1 MTNLFEFLDISKADT
16 VQHYGVKGMKWGEIT
31 EKDNTTVAANVLAAT
46 KKAVEIKS
54 APMSIISTKR
64 AEELLA
70 EMQAAGDATVSET
83 TKNTNAETKV
93 ETDIA
98 KMAAA
103 DLVKAVI
110 RGDYGNGEARK
121 KALGSRYREIQDLV
135 NAELKVS
142 SKKSTAKKSTA
153 KKRTAK
159 KRTAKKRTAKKS
171 TSSASTAAA
180 KTPTA
185 AKASTSS
192 TARVRKKAG
201 IKLLAPQV
209 HAKKNPKLNKI
220 AMSDLGGDVLIHDAL
235 VEEDYLAHHGVL
247 GMKWGVRKS
256 RSGKMR
262 ARATL
267 SRAFRKDQAWAENA
281 QTKVY
286 DKVYR
291 KAASKIRRE
300 TRALNKRNAGKNF
313 KVDSADRRAY
323 YKEYSAMVEKQL
335 NAAATLFGQSPNKR
349 YQLNFSFDLN
359 KNLVPKAE
367 ITTINKSFA
376 QRERSRNE
384 AKAIR
389 KRQASEIKHSSEEE
403 SFSVEWQMR
412 IDDGFITDVIDYIS
426 SRKLSEIDPNLDA
439 DELMHYGVLGM
450 KWGVLRDQMTLDAL
464 AGRKQYLDSDPEVK
478 RLRSIE
484 LATGVAQIGAGTI
497 GVGLG
502 AASILSTG
510 SPAATGAAILGA
522 SAIKSGAVKV
532 YGKVRSD
539 TKWLTDTIE
548 KGDESKAYIKTTKLA
563 QKYINRDV
571 KNITAY
577 FKYDTDF
584 KFNVETRMK
593 YLEAVRAIQESHFNN
608 AAVLNGVSPSGIYKI
623 HKMMPDAIGKEAQIK
638 GIVALDPGEKWS
650 DSFNLQTNMMDPNL
664 SRNLWNSYREA
675 YGQPEYSGVEFDKIE
690 AFAKEVSIAQKKLTK
705 RTANQSSNGT
715 IKHSD
720 KTMVEVGTVTIT
732 LDEYGFVKHLLY
744 TDSIMEDNKNPIL
757 QHALSD
763 IDEDELMHYGI
774 LGMKWGV
781 RRDQRTLDHLAG
793 RQVNYRDKNGNE
805 AVGTIDGS
813 SSTNRIMIRDSQGY
827 IRKADRASTK
837 RILDSEKERE
847 KADKKSVT
855 IGNNTKRA
863 ETLAKREL
871 RKAKRQE
878 KKDEKAAKRLEDIA
892 SGKIKPKK
900 MTPTELKARADRLQL
915 EKLIRVL
922 EKDIKGENY
931 LASLSKDVAK
941 RGITEAGTKIIS
953 SLLLQSTGKALD
965 PRLFGKVQSP
975 AAIKIFKDLTGIS
988 VNPLTIDGANTG
1000 NQYEKDDALKNQILY
1015 ELLMN
1020 AGKQKEGGK

>member
-1 MTNLFEFLDISKADT
+1 MTNLFEILDISKADT

-46 KKAVEIKS
+46 KKAAEIKS

-83 TKNTNAETKV
+83 TENTNAETKV

-98 KMAAA
+98 KLPAA

-135 NAELKVS
+135 NAELKIS
-142 SKKSTAKKSTA
+142 SKKSAANKSTA

-159 KRTAKKRTAKKS
+159 KRTAKKSTANKS

-180 KTPTA
+180 KTPTT

-281 QTKVY
+281 QTKIY

-323 YKEYSAMVEKQL
+323 YKEYSAMVENQL

-359 KNLVPKAE
+359 KNLVPNAE
-367 ITTINKSFA
+367 IITINKSFA

-389 KRQASEIKHSSEEE
+389 KRHASEIKHSSQEE
-403 SFSVEWQMR
+403 SFSVEWRMM

-426 SRKLSEIDPNLDA
+426 SRKMSEIDPNLDA
-439 DELMHYGVLGM
+439 
-450 KWGVLRDQMTLDAL
+450 
-464 AGRKQYLDSDPEVK
+464 
-478 RLRSIE
+478 
-484 LATGVAQIGAGTI
+484 
-497 GVGLG
+497 
-502 AASILSTG
+502 
-510 SPAATGAAILGA
+510 
-522 SAIKSGAVKV
+522 
-532 YGKVRSD
+532 
-539 TKWLTDTIE
+539 
-548 KGDESKAYIKTTKLA
+548 
-563 QKYINRDV
+563 
-571 KNITAY
+571 
-577 FKYDTDF
+577 
-584 KFNVETRMK
+584 
-593 YLEAVRAIQESHFNN
+593 
-608 AAVLNGVSPSGIYKI
+608 
-623 HKMMPDAIGKEAQIK
+623 
-638 GIVALDPGEKWS
+638 
-650 DSFNLQTNMMDPNL
+650 
-664 SRNLWNSYREA
+664 
-675 YGQPEYSGVEFDKIE
+675 
-690 AFAKEVSIAQKKLTK
+690 
-705 RTANQSSNGT
+705 
-715 IKHSD
+715 
-720 KTMVEVGTVTIT
+720 
-732 LDEYGFVKHLLY
+732 
-744 TDSIMEDNKNPIL
+744 
-757 QHALSD
+757 
-763 IDEDELMHYGI
+763 DELMHYGI

-813 SSTNRIMIRDSQGY
+813 SSTSGIMIRDGQGY

-863 ETLAKREL
+863 EALAKREL

-915 EKLIRVL
+915 EKLIKVL

-953 SLLLQSTGKALD
+953 SLLLQTTGKALD

-975 AAIKIFKDLTGIS
+975 AAIKLFKDLTGIS
-988 VNPLTIDGANTG
+988 VNPLTISGANTG
-1000 NQYEKDDALKNQILY
+1000 NQYEKDAALKNQVLY

>member
-1 MTNLFEFLDISKADT
+1 MTNLFEFLDISNADAI
-16 VQHYGVKGMKWGEIT
+16 QHYGVKGMKWGEIT
-31 EKDNTTVAANVLAAT
+31 DKDNTTVAANVLAAT
-46 KKAVEIKS
+46 KKAAEIKS

-70 EMQAAGDATVSET
+70 EMRAAGDATVSET
-83 TKNTNAETKV
+83 TETVSTETKA

-135 NAELKVS
+135 NAELKIG
-142 SKKSTAKKSTA
+142 SKKNSTAKKSTA

-159 KRTAKKRTAKKS
+159 KRTANKRTAKKS
-171 TSSASTAAA
+171 VASTATAAA
-180 KTPTA
+180 KTSTT

-235 VEEDYLAHHGVL
+235 VEEDYLAHYGVL

-281 QTKVY
+281 QTKIY

-300 TRALNKRNAGKNF
+300 TRALNKRNSGKNF

-323 YKEYSAMVEKQL
+323 YKEYSAMVENQL
-335 NAAATLFGQSPNKR
+335 NASATLFGQSPNKR

-367 ITTINKSFA
+367 IVTINKSAA
-376 QRERSRNE
+376 QREQSRNE

-389 KRQASEIKHSSEEE
+389 KRHASEIKHSNQDE
-403 SFSVEWQMR
+403 SFSVEWEMM
-412 IDDGFITDVIDYIS
+412 IDDGFIIDVVDYIS
-426 SRKLSEIDPNLDA
+426 SRKMSEIDPNLDA
-439 DELMHYGVLGM
+439 
-450 KWGVLRDQMTLDAL
+450 
-464 AGRKQYLDSDPEVK
+464 
-478 RLRSIE
+478 
-484 LATGVAQIGAGTI
+484 
-497 GVGLG
+497 
-502 AASILSTG
+502 
-510 SPAATGAAILGA
+510 
-522 SAIKSGAVKV
+522 
-532 YGKVRSD
+532 
-539 TKWLTDTIE
+539 
-548 KGDESKAYIKTTKLA
+548 
-563 QKYINRDV
+563 
-571 KNITAY
+571 
-577 FKYDTDF
+577 
-584 KFNVETRMK
+584 
-593 YLEAVRAIQESHFNN
+593 
-608 AAVLNGVSPSGIYKI
+608 
-623 HKMMPDAIGKEAQIK
+623 
-638 GIVALDPGEKWS
+638 
-650 DSFNLQTNMMDPNL
+650 
-664 SRNLWNSYREA
+664 
-675 YGQPEYSGVEFDKIE
+675 
-690 AFAKEVSIAQKKLTK
+690 
-705 RTANQSSNGT
+705 
-715 IKHSD
+715 
-720 KTMVEVGTVTIT
+720 
-732 LDEYGFVKHLLY
+732 
-744 TDSIMEDNKNPIL
+744 
-757 QHALSD
+757 
-763 IDEDELMHYGI
+763 DELMHYGI

-781 RRDQRTLDHLAG
+781 RRSQATLDRLAG

-805 AVGTIDGS
+805 AVGTIDRS
-813 SSTNRIMIRDSQGY
+813 SSTSGIMIRDSQGY
-827 IRKADRASTK
+827 VRKADRASTK

-847 KADKKSVT
+847 KAEKKPVNV
-855 IGNNTKRA
+855 GGDAKRA
-863 ETLAKREL
+863 EAIAKRDL
-871 RKAKRQE
+871 KKAKRQE

-900 MTPTELKARADRLQL
+900 MTPTELKARADRLQM
-915 EKLIRVL
+915 EKLIKVL
-922 EKDIKGENY
+922 EKDLKGENY
-931 LASLSKDVAK
+931 LATLSKDVAK
-941 RGITEAGTKIIS
+941 RGITDAGTKVIS
-953 SLLLQSTGKALD
+953 SLILQTTGKALD

-988 VNPLTIDGANTG
+988 VNPLTINGANTG
-1000 NQYEKDDALKNQILY
+1000 NQYEKDAALKNLVLY

-1020 AGKQKEGGK
+1020 AGKQKDGGK

>member
-46 KKAVEIKS
+46 KKAAEIKS

-83 TKNTNAETKV
+83 TENTNAETKV

-135 NAELKVS
+135 NAELKIS
-142 SKKSTAKKSTA
+142 SKKSAANKSTA

-159 KRTAKKRTAKKS
+159 KRTAKKSTAKKS

-180 KTPTA
+180 KTPTT

-323 YKEYSAMVEKQL
+323 YKEYSAMVENQL

-359 KNLVPKAE
+359 KNLVPNAE
-367 ITTINKSFA
+367 IITINKSFA

-389 KRQASEIKHSSEEE
+389 KRHASEIKHSSQEE
-403 SFSVEWQMR
+403 SFSVEWRMM

-439 DELMHYGVLGM
+439 
-450 KWGVLRDQMTLDAL
+450 
-464 AGRKQYLDSDPEVK
+464 
-478 RLRSIE
+478 
-484 LATGVAQIGAGTI
+484 
-497 GVGLG
+497 
-502 AASILSTG
+502 
-510 SPAATGAAILGA
+510 
-522 SAIKSGAVKV
+522 
-532 YGKVRSD
+532 
-539 TKWLTDTIE
+539 
-548 KGDESKAYIKTTKLA
+548 
-563 QKYINRDV
+563 
-571 KNITAY
+571 
-577 FKYDTDF
+577 
-584 KFNVETRMK
+584 
-593 YLEAVRAIQESHFNN
+593 
-608 AAVLNGVSPSGIYKI
+608 
-623 HKMMPDAIGKEAQIK
+623 
-638 GIVALDPGEKWS
+638 
-650 DSFNLQTNMMDPNL
+650 
-664 SRNLWNSYREA
+664 
-675 YGQPEYSGVEFDKIE
+675 
-690 AFAKEVSIAQKKLTK
+690 
-705 RTANQSSNGT
+705 
-715 IKHSD
+715 
-720 KTMVEVGTVTIT
+720 
-732 LDEYGFVKHLLY
+732 
-744 TDSIMEDNKNPIL
+744 
-757 QHALSD
+757 
-763 IDEDELMHYGI
+763 DELMHYGI

-813 SSTNRIMIRDSQGY
+813 SSTSGIMIRDSQGY

-863 ETLAKREL
+863 EALAKREL

-878 KKDEKAAKRLEDIA
+878 KKDEKAARRLEDIA

-915 EKLIRVL
+915 EKLIKVL

-953 SLLLQSTGKALD
+953 SLLLQTTGKALD

-975 AAIKIFKDLTGIS
+975 AAIKLFKDLTGIS
-988 VNPLTIDGANTG
+988 VNPLTISGANTG
-1000 NQYEKDDALKNQILY
+1000 NQYEKDAALKNQVLY